1 MAKQP
6 PPAPEA
12 ESNAVKSSE
21 GGGGGNV
28 DGMTQLPLSNDN
40 PIKKVEKKKYINY
53 RKSFY
58 S

>member
-1 MAKQP
+1 MHVAKQP

-40 PIKKVEKKKYINY
+40 PIKKVEKKKL
-53 RKSFY
+53 
-58 S
+58 